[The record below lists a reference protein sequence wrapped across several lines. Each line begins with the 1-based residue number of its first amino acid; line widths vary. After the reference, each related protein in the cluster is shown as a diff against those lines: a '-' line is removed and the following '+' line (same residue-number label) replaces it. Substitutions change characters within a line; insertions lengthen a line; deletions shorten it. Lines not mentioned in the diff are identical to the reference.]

1 VNQVEIEPH
10 PSGAEELIA
19 IADRVIFNKP
29 WKISQTSFPANPSK
43 PLIVLLR
50 P

>member
-1 VNQVEIEPH
+1 MEVNQVEIEPH

-29 WKISQTSFPANPSK
+29 
-43 PLIVLLR
+43 
-50 P
+50 